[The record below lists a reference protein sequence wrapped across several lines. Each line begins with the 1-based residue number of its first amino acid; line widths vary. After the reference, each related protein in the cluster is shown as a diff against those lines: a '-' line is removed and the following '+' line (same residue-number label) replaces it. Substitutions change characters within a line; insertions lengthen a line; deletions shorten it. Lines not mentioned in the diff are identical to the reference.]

1 LLNFVENI
9 LNKLNDSQ
17 KQAVLYNDGPSL
29 VIAGAGSGKTRVLTC
44 KVAVLLKQGL
54 APWNIMALTF
64 TNKAAREMK
73 ERVAGLV
80 DPTSA
85 SLLWMGTFHSV
96 FLRILRAEA
105 SVLGY
110 PSSFSIYDTTDSK
123 NMIKSI
129 VRDLGLDEK
138 IYREGAVHAR
148 ISSAKNDLISP
159 AAYANNPALQERDLF
174 TKMPRIVEIY
184 QRYVQRCGL
193 ASAMDFDDL
202 LYNTNVLFRD
212 HPEIL
217 KAYQSR
223 FQFILVDEYQDTN
236 FSQHLIVSRLAERHH
251 KVCVVGDDS
260 QSIYSF
266 RGANIDNILN
276 FKKTYPECLL
286 FKLEQNYRSTKN
298 IVNLANSLIAKNKI
312 QIPKSVFSKR
322 ETGNKISVLSAF
334 SDMEEAYM
342 IANKINEMHMSLYD
356 SWSEFAVLYR
366 TNAQSRILEDAMRK
380 RGIPYRIYGGISFY
394 QRKEIKDIIAYL
406 RLVINPADEE
416 AFKRVVNFPAR
427 GIGKTTLDKIQQ
439 AAALHRTTFWEICS
453 KPLSYNLPVHS
464 GTENKLKQFSSL
476 IENLMPLAST
486 LNVYEFTKKMFEE
499 SGINKA
505 LLQDSSEE
513 GISRQEHLE
522 SLLSGMFD
530 FCQSRLEEGNE
541 QILLPDYLA
550 EISLLTDQDEVD
562 EGEKVNLMTVHAA
575 KGLEF
580 KNVFVSGL
588 EDGVF
593 PSVHNLES
601 DRELEEERRLLYVAI
616 TRAGDHCVLSYAK
629 SRFRNGQTEY
639 SKPSRFLNDLDKR
652 FLDLP
657 TRSFAEEQETAFS
670 SAFGSDRRFASF
682 YNPEA
687 NSPQRTVE
695 PYTKTPLEKIG
706 SRQGKWSKLAARP
719 AGTVADREKDFTAE
733 ASSTGVKTSK
743 GEFRMGQKV
752 LHERFGEGLIQK
764 IEGQGDNCK
773 IGVEF
778 KQAGYKLLLLKFA
791 SMKAID

>member
-1 LLNFVENI
+1 MLNFVEKI
-9 LNKLNDSQ
+9 LDKLNDSQ

-184 QRYVQRCGL
+184 ERYVQRCRL

-356 SWSEFAVLYR
+356 PWSEFAVLYR

-486 LNVYEFTKKMFEE
+486 LNVYEFTKKMLEE
-499 SGINKA
+499 SGINNA

-541 QILLPDYLA
+541 QMLLPDYLA

>member
-1 LLNFVENI
+1 MLNFVENI

-184 QRYVQRCGL
+184 ERYVQRCRL

-356 SWSEFAVLYR
+356 PWSEFAVLYR

-541 QILLPDYLA
+541 QILLTDYLA

-687 NSPQRTVE
+687 NSPQRTAE

-719 AGTVADREKDFTAE
+719 AGAVAGGEKDFTAE

>member
-1 LLNFVENI
+1 MLNFVENI

-159 AAYANNPALQERDLF
+159 AAYANNPALLERDLF
-174 TKMPRIVEIY
+174 TKMPRIVDIY
-184 QRYVQRCGL
+184 QRYVQRCRL

-356 SWSEFAVLYR
+356 PWSEFAVLYR

>member
-1 LLNFVENI
+1 MEKI
-9 LNKLNDSQ
+9 LDKLNDSQ

-184 QRYVQRCGL
+184 ERYVQRCRL

-356 SWSEFAVLYR
+356 PWSEFAVLYR

-486 LNVYEFTKKMFEE
+486 LNVYEFTKKMLEE
-499 SGINKA
+499 SGINNA

-541 QILLPDYLA
+541 QMLLPDYLA

>member
-1 LLNFVENI
+1 
-9 LNKLNDSQ
+9 
-17 KQAVLYNDGPSL
+17 
-29 VIAGAGSGKTRVLTC
+29 
-44 KVAVLLKQGL
+44 
-54 APWNIMALTF
+54 
-64 TNKAAREMK
+64 
-73 ERVAGLV
+73 
-80 DPTSA
+80 
-85 SLLWMGTFHSV
+85 MGTFHSV

-159 AAYANNPALQERDLF
+159 AAYANNPALLERDLF
-174 TKMPRIVEIY
+174 TKMPRIVDIY
-184 QRYVQRCGL
+184 QRYVQRCRL

-251 KVCVVGDDS
+251 RVCVVGDDS

-276 FKKTYPECLL
+276 FEKTYPECLL

-298 IVNLANSLIAKNKI
+298 IVNLANSLIAKNKM

-439 AAALHRTTFWEICS
+439 AATLHRTTFWEICS
-453 KPLSYNLPVHS
+453 KPLSYNLSIHS

-486 LNVYEFTKKMFEE
+486 LNVYEFTKKMLEE
-499 SGINKA
+499 SGINNA

-541 QILLPDYLA
+541 QMLLPDYLA

-593 PSVHNLES
+593 PSIHNLES

-670 SAFGSDRRFASF
+670 SAFGSDRRFTSF

-687 NSPQRTVE
+687 NSPQRTAE

-719 AGTVADREKDFTAE
+719 AGAVAGGEKDFTAE

>member
-184 QRYVQRCGL
+184 ERYVQRCRL

-298 IVNLANSLIAKNKI
+298 IVNLANSLIAKNKM

-356 SWSEFAVLYR
+356 PWSEFAVLYR

-453 KPLSYNLPVHS
+453 KPLSYNLPIHS

-486 LNVYEFTKKMFEE
+486 LNVYEFTKKMLEE
-499 SGINKA
+499 SGINNA

-541 QILLPDYLA
+541 RMLLPDYLA

>member
-1 LLNFVENI
+1 
-9 LNKLNDSQ
+9 
-17 KQAVLYNDGPSL
+17 
-29 VIAGAGSGKTRVLTC
+29 
-44 KVAVLLKQGL
+44 
-54 APWNIMALTF
+54 
-64 TNKAAREMK
+64 
-73 ERVAGLV
+73 
-80 DPTSA
+80 
-85 SLLWMGTFHSV
+85 
-96 FLRILRAEA
+96 
-105 SVLGY
+105 
-110 PSSFSIYDTTDSK
+110 
-123 NMIKSI
+123 
-129 VRDLGLDEK
+129 
-138 IYREGAVHAR
+138 
-148 ISSAKNDLISP
+148 
-159 AAYANNPALQERDLF
+159 
-174 TKMPRIVEIY
+174 
-184 QRYVQRCGL
+184 
-193 ASAMDFDDL
+193 
-202 LYNTNVLFRD
+202 
-212 HPEIL
+212 
-217 KAYQSR
+217 
-223 FQFILVDEYQDTN
+223 
-236 FSQHLIVSRLAERHH
+236 
-251 KVCVVGDDS
+251 
-260 QSIYSF
+260 
-266 RGANIDNILN
+266 
-276 FKKTYPECLL
+276 
-286 FKLEQNYRSTKN
+286 
-298 IVNLANSLIAKNKI
+298 
-312 QIPKSVFSKR
+312 
-322 ETGNKISVLSAF
+322 
-334 SDMEEAYM
+334 
-342 IANKINEMHMSLYD
+342 
-356 SWSEFAVLYR
+356 
-366 TNAQSRILEDAMRK
+366 MRK

-439 AAALHRTTFWEICS
+439 AATLHRTTFWEICS
-453 KPLSYNLPVHS
+453 KPLSYNLSIHS

-486 LNVYEFTKKMFEE
+486 LNVYEFTKKMLEE
-499 SGINKA
+499 SGINNA

-670 SAFGSDRRFASF
+670 SAFGSDRRFTSF

>member
-1 LLNFVENI
+1 MENI

-184 QRYVQRCGL
+184 ERYVQRCRL

-356 SWSEFAVLYR
+356 PWSEFAVLYR

-439 AAALHRTTFWEICS
+439 AATLHRTTFWEICS
-453 KPLSYNLPVHS
+453 KPLSYNLSIHS

-486 LNVYEFTKKMFEE
+486 LNVYEFTKKMLEE
-499 SGINKA
+499 SGINNA

-541 QILLPDYLA
+541 QMLLPDYLA

-593 PSVHNLES
+593 PSIHNLES

>member
-1 LLNFVENI
+1 MLNFVEKI
-9 LNKLNDSQ
+9 LDKLNDSQ

-73 ERVAGLV
+73 ERIAGLV
-80 DPTSA
+80 DPASA

-129 VRDLGLDEK
+129 IRDLGLDEK

-159 AAYANNPALQERDLF
+159 AAYANNPALLERDLF
-174 TKMPRIVEIY
+174 TKMPRIVDIY
-184 QRYVQRCGL
+184 QRYVQRCRL

-251 KVCVVGDDS
+251 RVCVVGDDS

-276 FKKTYPECLL
+276 FEKTYPECLL

-298 IVNLANSLIAKNKI
+298 IVNIANSLIAKNKM

-439 AAALHRTTFWEICS
+439 AATLHRTTFWEICS
-453 KPLSYNLPVHS
+453 KPLSYNLSIHS

-486 LNVYEFTKKMFEE
+486 LNVYEFTKKMLQE
-499 SGINKA
+499 SGINNA

-541 QILLPDYLA
+541 QMLLPDYLA

-593 PSVHNLES
+593 PSIHNLES

-687 NSPQRTVE
+687 NSPQRTAE

-719 AGTVADREKDFTAE
+719 AGAVAGGEREFTAE
-733 ASSTGVKTSK
+733 TSSTGIKTSK

>member
-1 LLNFVENI
+1 MEKI
-9 LNKLNDSQ
+9 LDKLNDSQ

-29 VIAGAGSGKTRVLTC
+29 VIAGAGSGKTRVLTR

-73 ERVAGLV
+73 ERIATMV
-80 DPTSA
+80 DPASA

-105 SVLGY
+105 SALGY
-110 PSSFSIYDTTDSK
+110 SSAFSIYDTADSK
-123 NMIKSI
+123 NLIKSI
-129 VRDLGLDEK
+129 IRDLGLDEK

-148 ISSAKNDLISP
+148 ISSAKNDLIS
-159 AAYANNPALQERDLF
+159 ATAYANNAALQERDLF
-174 TKMPRIVEIY
+174 TKMPRIAEIY
-184 QRYVQRCGL
+184 QRYVQRCRL

-276 FKKTYPECLL
+276 FKKTYPECLM
-286 FKLEQNYRSTKN
+286 FKLEQNYRSTQT
-298 IVNLANSLIAKNKI
+298 IVNLANSLIAKNKM

-322 ETGNKISVLSAF
+322 ETGNKIQVLSAF
-334 SDMEEAYM
+334 SDMEEAFM

-356 SWSEFAVLYR
+356 PWSEFAVLYR
-366 TNAQSRILEDAMRK
+366 TNAQSRILEDALRK
-380 RGIPYRIYGGISFY
+380 RSIPYRIYGGMSFY

-406 RLVINPADEE
+406 RLVINPSDEE
-416 AFKRVVNFPAR
+416 AFKRVINFPAR

-439 AAALHRTTFWEICS
+439 AANQHQTTFWEICAN
-453 KPLSYNLPVHS
+453 PLSYNLPVHS
-464 GTENKLKQFSSL
+464 GTENKLRQFSSL
-476 IENLMPLAST
+476 IESLKPLALT
-486 LNVYEFTKKMFEE
+486 LNVYEFTKKLVQD
-499 SGINKA
+499 SGINQA
-505 LLQDSSEE
+505 LLQDNSEE

-522 SLLSGMFD
+522 SLLSGMHD
-530 FCQSRLEEGNE
+530 FCQNRLEEGNE
-541 QILLPDYLA
+541 QLLLPDYLA

-562 EGEKVNLMTVHAA
+562 EGDKVNLMTVHAA

-588 EDGVF
+588 EDGIF
-593 PSVHNLES
+593 PSIRNQES
-601 DRELEEERRLLYVAI
+601 ERELEEERRLLYVAI

-639 SKPSRFLNDLDKR
+639 SKPSRFLNDLDKNL
-652 FLDLP
+652 LDLP
-657 TRSFAEEQETAFS
+657 TRAFAEQELP
-670 SAFGSDRRFASF
+670 SASGSTHRPASF
-682 YNPEA
+682 YNPSA
-687 NSPQRTVE
+687 NKPHWPTEQR
-695 PYTKTPLEKIG
+695 TKTPTEKIS
-706 SRQGKWSKLAARP
+706 SRQGKWTKLSAKP
-719 AGTVADREKDFTAE
+719 GGSTVGQDNAFKAE
-733 ASSTGVKTSK
+733 AGSSGVKTSK
-743 GEFRMGQKV
+743 GEFRLGQRV

-791 SMKAID
+791 SMKALN

>member
-73 ERVAGLV
+73 ERIAGLV
-80 DPTSA
+80 DPASA

-184 QRYVQRCGL
+184 ERYVQRCRL

-356 SWSEFAVLYR
+356 PWSEFAVLYR

>member
-1 LLNFVENI
+1 MENI

-73 ERVAGLV
+73 ERIAGLV
-80 DPTSA
+80 DPASA

-184 QRYVQRCGL
+184 ERYVQRCRL

-356 SWSEFAVLYR
+356 PWSEFAVLYR

-453 KPLSYNLPVHS
+453 KPLSYNLPIHS

-486 LNVYEFTKKMFEE
+486 LNVYEFTKKMLEE
-499 SGINKA
+499 SGINNA

-541 QILLPDYLA
+541 QMLLPDYLA

-593 PSVHNLES
+593 PSIHNLES

>member
-1 LLNFVENI
+1 VEKI
-9 LNKLNDSQ
+9 LDKLNDSQ

-159 AAYANNPALQERDLF
+159 AAYANNPALLERDLF
-174 TKMPRIVEIY
+174 TKMPRIVDIY
-184 QRYVQRCGL
+184 QRYVQRCRL

-251 KVCVVGDDS
+251 RVCVVGDDS

-276 FKKTYPECLL
+276 FEKTYPECLL

-298 IVNLANSLIAKNKI
+298 IVNLANSLIAKNKM

-439 AAALHRTTFWEICS
+439 AATLHRTTFWEICS
-453 KPLSYNLPVHS
+453 KPLSYNLSIHS

-486 LNVYEFTKKMFEE
+486 LNVYEFTKKMLEE
-499 SGINKA
+499 SGINNA

-541 QILLPDYLA
+541 QMLLPDYLA

-593 PSVHNLES
+593 PSIHNLES

-670 SAFGSDRRFASF
+670 SAFGSDRRFTSF

-687 NSPQRTVE
+687 NSPQRTAE

-719 AGTVADREKDFTAE
+719 AGAVAGGEKDFTAE